1 MKNSEKLFFE
11 TWKAAMQLGA
21 YAGCHQLPE
30 RSFFLKGYQFP
41 VCARCCGV
49 LVGELLALVVPTKH
63 KKKRL
68 ILSFVLLLVMFVD
81 WFVQFL
87 GIKESTNKRRFA
99 TGLGGGF
106 GSWSIHIM
114 LLKKI
119 FAPKTEHIK
128 NVQR

>member
-1 MKNSEKLFFE
+1 MKNSETLFFR
-11 TWKAAMQLGA
+11 TWKTAMQLGA

-49 LVGELLALVVPTKH
+49 LVGELLALLIPTKN

-87 GIKESTNKRRFA
+87 GIKESNNKRRFT

-114 LLKKI
+114 LLKMI
-119 FAPKTEHIK
+119 FIPKTDGTK
-128 NVQR
+128 NVQP